1 MKKYAGYPVEVI
13 WTTVNGEDVEVG
25 VVFQWSC
32 GMRRTRWTDDFD
44 RADGANLRYE
54 PYEDAG

>member
-1 MKKYAGYPVEVI
+1 MKKFAGYPVEVI

-32 GMRRTRWTDDFD
+32 GMRRTRWSDDFD
-44 RADGANLRYE
+44 QADGANLRYE
-54 PYEDAG
+54 PYEDAR

>member
-1 MKKYAGYPVEVI
+1 MKKYAGYPVAVI

-32 GMRRTRWTDDFD
+32 GMRRTRWSDDFD
-44 RADGANLRYE
+44 QADGANLRYE

>member
-1 MKKYAGYPVEVI
+1 MKKYAGYPAEVI

-32 GMRRTRWTDDFD
+32 GMRRTRWSDDFD
-44 RADGANLRYE
+44 QADGANLRYE

>member
-1 MKKYAGYPVEVI
+1 MNNYAGHPVEVI
-13 WTTVNGEDVEVG
+13 WATVNGEEVEVG

-32 GMRRTRWTDDFD
+32 GMRRTRWSDDFD
-44 RADGANLRYE
+44 QVESANLRYE

>member
-1 MKKYAGYPVEVI
+1 MNNYAGHPVEVI
-13 WTTVNGEDVEVG
+13 WATVNGEEVEVG

-32 GMRRTRWTDDFD
+32 GMRRTRWSDDFD
-44 RADGANLRYE
+44 QVESANLRYV

>member
-32 GMRRTRWTDDFD
+32 GMRRTRVSDDFD
-44 RADGANLRYE
+44 QADGANLRYE

>member
-25 VVFQWSC
+25 VVFQWIC
-32 GMRRTRWTDDFD
+32 GMRRTRWSDDFEPS
-44 RADGANLRYE
+44 DGANLRYE

>member
-32 GMRRTRWTDDFD
+32 GMRRTRWSDDFD
-44 RADGANLRYE
+44 QADGANLRYE
-54 PYEDAG
+54 PYADAG

>member
-1 MKKYAGYPVEVI
+1 MKKYTGYPVEVI

-32 GMRRTRWTDDFD
+32 GMRRTRWSDDFD
-44 RADGANLRYE
+44 QADGANLRYE

>member
-32 GMRRTRWTDDFD
+32 GMRRTRWSDDFD
-44 RADGANLRYE
+44 QADGTNLRYE

>member
-13 WTTVNGEDVEVG
+13 WTTVNGKDVEVG

-32 GMRRTRWTDDFD
+32 GMRRTRWSDDFD
-44 RADGANLRYE
+44 QADGANLRYE

>member
-32 GMRRTRWTDDFD
+32 GMRRTRCSDDFD
-44 RADGANLRYE
+44 QADGANLRYE

>member
-1 MKKYAGYPVEVI
+1 MKKYAGYTVEVI

-32 GMRRTRWTDDFD
+32 GMRRTRWSDDFD
-44 RADGANLRYE
+44 QADGANLRYE